1 MASARST
8 RQLLGEL
15 DALMDQMLSLPVEE
29 GARNVTAPPPPT
41 TRSDPPRPIPPPHQP
56 PMHPLA
62 VTMTLL
68 DEAPAAEAAPSNSSI
83 VVEPNID
90 EPIATPTVE
99 LPPRHEPPVVAES
112 FWVQEADLVP
122 DPPKGPLA
130 VRGRN
135 ALVPIPKRRAEI
147 EVGPIAPLPTRTIH
161 RSYAW
166 ALRLNRML
174 ARRTYGLGF
183 VGRFVRSDVGRTILG
198 VVGILMVLIAAGWLA
213 KDLLRW
219 T

>member
-29 GARNVTAPPPPT
+29 GARDVTAPPPPT
-41 TRSDPPRPIPPPHQP
+41 RSDPPRLIPPPHQP

-68 DEAPAAEAAPSNSSI
+68 NDAPAVEAETSSVVSAPN
-83 VVEPNID
+83 VD
-90 EPIATPTVE
+90 EPIATPSVE
-99 LPPRHEPPVVAES
+99 SPDRTELAVVRDS
-112 FWVQEADLVP
+112 FWVGEADLVP
-122 DPPKGPLA
+122 DPPVRPVAG
-130 VRGRN
+130 RGRN
-135 ALVPIPKRRAEI
+135 ALVPISKRRPAI
-147 EVGPIAPLPTRTIH
+147 EVGPIAPLPARSIS

-166 ALRLNRML
+166 ALRLNRTL

-183 VGRFVRSDVGRTILG
+183 VGQFLRSEVGRTILG
-198 VVGILMVLIAAGWLA
+198 VVGILMLLIAIGWLA